1 MKVRRN
7 VSIDSELWKK
17 AKLYAVEHDM
27 TVSELVEKALRKY
40 MNESSLKQDNDDLG
54 V

>member
-7 VSIDSELWKK
+7 VMVDSELWKK
-17 AKLYAVEHDM
+17 AKLFAVKRDM
-27 TVSELVEKALRKY
+27 TVSELVENALRKY